1 VNLIIFAFRRM
12 YVELGHRLARVLSPR
27 TGANADFAFNED
39 QIGLCF
45 TPISNSLHS
54 DHECI

>member
-1 VNLIIFAFRRM
+1 VVR
-12 YVELGHRLARVLSPR
+12 SPS
-27 TGANADFAFNED
+27 AAADAAFAFNEGS
-39 QIGLCF
+39 IGLCF